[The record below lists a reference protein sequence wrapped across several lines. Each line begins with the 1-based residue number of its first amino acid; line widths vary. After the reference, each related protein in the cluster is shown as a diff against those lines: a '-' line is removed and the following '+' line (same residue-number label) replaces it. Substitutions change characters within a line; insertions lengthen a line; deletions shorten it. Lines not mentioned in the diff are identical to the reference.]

1 MAARRPCVCLKA
13 AKCGRQGRQAARPL
27 DTCLRSGRAPVA
39 RLPTPHCVAH
49 RCCPPTLTLA
59 AKVAAPVTEAA
70 AAPAPAP
77 AARAGPTPVAK
88 HAPVAE
94 PEDDDEAAL
103 EAIVPARGPFRIMVA
118 SLPNTVTEDALN
130 EFFSRAGRV
139 LDTFVVRNRETGQP
153 RGVAFVEMSNR
164 GEMKEALKL
173 DHEMLCGRP
182 AMLTVAE
189 PRPSRAGDHGGRGGR
204 GGGGFGGGRGGDRDR
219 GSEFRPRY
227 GGQQPAPKE
236 PMGERPKLVMAKRT
250 VAGPIGGL
258 ADTEARSSV
267 FGSARP
273 ADPTLVAKSIE
284 AAEALNKPAPRAPT
298 KGAARGARGK
308 PADGKAPAAE
318 GADAAAA
325 ATDAAPAAKKD
336 AKKDAAPAKK
346 DAAGRKGAERR
357 GAPAAGR
364 RGNDSQ
370 GTRGAT
376 ASGAGA
382 GEMVAAGRRNNRR
395 RRGAGKE
402 DTVSAPRA
410 APSMTS
416 TFAALDDSSDDEAA
430 GDASSG
436 SDEE

>member
-1 MAARRPCVCLKA
+1 MFTKSGTATWGDDAAE
-13 AKCGRQGRQAARPL
+13 
-27 DTCLRSGRAPVA
+27 DS
-39 RLPTPHCVAH
+39 HS
-49 RCCPPTLTLA
+49 
-59 AKVAAPVTEAA
+59 AAPPRPVVPTVAGPVKPPVQLSPPPPHPR
-70 AAPAPAP
+70 AAPAREAQPAV
-77 AARAGPTPVAK
+77 AADAV
-88 HAPVAE
+88 
-94 PEDDDEAAL
+94 DDDEAAL
-103 EAIVPARGPFRIMVA
+103 EAIVPTTGPFRIMVA
-118 SLPNTVTEDALN
+118 SLPNSVTPDALM

-164 GEMKEALKL
+164 QEMKEALKL
-173 DHEMLCGRP
+173 DGEMLCGRP

-189 PRPSRAGDHGGRGGR
+189 PRPSRGGDRDHGNPRR
-204 GGGGFGGGRGGDRDR
+204 GGGFGGPRGGDRDR
-219 GSEFRPRY
+219 GSDFRPRR

-273 ADPTLVAKSIE
+273 ADPTVVAKSIE
-284 AAEALNKPAPRAPT
+284 AAEALNKPAPRASG
-298 KGAARGARGK
+298 KAAGTRGTRGK
-308 PADGKAPAAE
+308 PAEGKPAEGKPAAAE
-318 GADAAAA
+318 GADAAAPAPA
-325 ATDAAPAAKKD
+325 AKADAPATAAPAA
-336 AKKDAAPAKK
+336 
-346 DAAGRKGAERR
+346 RKGGERR
-357 GAPAAGR
+357 GAPAGGR
-364 RGNDSQ
+364 RGNAAP

-382 GEMVAAGRRNNRR
+382 SGEIVATGRRNNRR

>member
-1 MAARRPCVCLKA
+1 MK
-13 AKCGRQGRQAARPL
+13 
-27 DTCLRSGRAPVA
+27 
-39 RLPTPHCVAH
+39 
-49 RCCPPTLTLA
+49 
-59 AKVAAPVTEAA
+59 EAA
-70 AAPAPAP
+70 ASPAP
-77 AARAGPTPVAK
+77 AARAAPAPAAK
-88 HAPVAE
+88 PAVDAGVVDE
-94 PEDDDEAAL
+94 DEAAL
-103 EAIVPARGPFRIMVA
+103 EAMVPATGPFRIMVA
-118 SLPNTVTEDALN
+118 SLPNSVTEDALN

-139 LDTFVVRNRETGQP
+139 RDTFVVRNRETGQP

-164 GEMKEALKL
+164 DEMKAALKL

-189 PRPSRAGDHGGRGGR
+189 PRPSRGGDRDHGGPRR
-204 GGGGFGGGRGGDRDR
+204 GGGFGGHRGGDRDR
-219 GSEFRPRY
+219 GSDFRPRHA
-227 GGQQPAPKE
+227 GQQPAPKE

-284 AAEALNKPAPRAPT
+284 AAEALNKPAPRAPG
-298 KGAARGARGK
+298 KAAGTRGARAK
-308 PADGKAPAAE
+308 PADGKSPTAVE
-318 GADAAAA
+318 GADAA
-325 ATDAAPAAKKD
+325 P
-336 AKKDAAPAKK
+336 AAPAKK
-346 DAAGRKGAERR
+346 DAAPAAAATAGRKGGERR
-357 GAPAAGR
+357 GAPAGGR
-364 RGNDSQ
+364 RGNDAS

-410 APSMTS
+410 VASMTS
-416 TFAALDDSSDDEAA
+416 TFAALGDSSDDEAA